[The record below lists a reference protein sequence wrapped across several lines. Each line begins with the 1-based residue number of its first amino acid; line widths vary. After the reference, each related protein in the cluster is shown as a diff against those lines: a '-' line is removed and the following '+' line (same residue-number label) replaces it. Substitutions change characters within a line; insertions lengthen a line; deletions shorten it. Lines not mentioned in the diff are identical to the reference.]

1 LSVATQAVDCIDLS
15 YRFATDLA
23 ADRVNR
29 SIAPGEMYGPLG
41 PNGIH
46 DQDDHHAADPG
57 GRQALRGLL
66 IGTAIML
73 WLDTVVLVGAT
84 ILSITCASLPLP
96 SLANR

>member
-57 GRQALRGLL
+57 
-66 IGTAIML
+66 
-73 WLDTVVLVGAT
+73 AT
-84 ILSITCASLPLP
+84 ILSITCASLLLP